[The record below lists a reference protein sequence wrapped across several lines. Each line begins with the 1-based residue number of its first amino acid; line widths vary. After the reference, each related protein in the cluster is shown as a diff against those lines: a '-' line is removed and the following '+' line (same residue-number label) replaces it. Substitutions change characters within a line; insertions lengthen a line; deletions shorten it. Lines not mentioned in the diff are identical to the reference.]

1 MAASSSDTKSSPS
14 EKPLGKSED
23 GAKTEDEVGGAAA
36 ARSPAATTPV
46 TTPVATSATVT
57 ALLMP
62 TYESVQ
68 ASQHYS
74 VAKTLL
80 NNGDFE
86 DALQTI
92 EEGLELTRAI
102 LLSEGGL
109 PEEALAVHPALG
121 VRCAMLDSLCVCVV
135 EMERV
140 CSGSNSS
147 CAGKAM
153 LCQVVL
159 VLCAC
164 LLLELPSHSQVP
176 TLFFVDAA
184 LSLPVRYH
192 GTYGM
197 FHTRGTNT
205 THAPAS
211 PHTRS
216 SISFQP
222 SPQLLYS
229 IEESTDDLQP
239 MTLPSQGDDDPN
251 PEDPA
256 DDTQIAYENLDL
268 ARVILEHYRESLVSH
283 RKRDASEAATSTVLP
298 QALALD
304 LAQIRLREGDLHR
317 LEGQYETALADYQAC
332 CSLRQQVVAERSDGE
347 APLLGPYDRKLADVH
362 YNLALTY
369 SLMIA
374 ASATTGETLPE
385 APVAAAA
392 AAPSDLSQAVTLS
405 PEQLDLYR
413 RHASHHYYQ
422 CGRTLCGQLAI
433 LAQRDA
439 DEFFAQVAAAL
450 PSFKTTGEEAN
461 SLDEHVV
468 PPALARVQLRT
479 LRQHVGQL
487 PLASVDALEMAALLE
502 LLEEIQEAMD
512 EAEASEAGVQQVAS
526 MKAAITAAA
535 AACHAADDDNQDAGT
550 AAAVGFGSQAAA
562 AASATAQPLMA
573 VRKKK
578 KRPPTEAGQ
587 EPNSKYPK
595 SSSE

>member
-1 MAASSSDTKSSPS
+1 MALPS
-14 EKPLGKSED
+14 R
-23 GAKTEDEVGGAAA
+23 T
-36 ARSPAATTPV
+36 
-46 TTPVATSATVT
+46 
-57 ALLMP
+57 
-62 TYESVQ
+62 
-68 ASQHYS
+68 
-74 VAKTLL
+74 
-80 NNGDFE
+80 
-86 DALQTI
+86 
-92 EEGLELTRAI
+92 
-102 LLSEGGL
+102 
-109 PEEALAVHPALG
+109 
-121 VRCAMLDSLCVCVV
+121 
-135 EMERV
+135 
-140 CSGSNSS
+140 
-147 CAGKAM
+147 
-153 LCQVVL
+153 
-159 VLCAC
+159 CAC
-164 LLLELPSHSQVP
+164 SPPGIAFPLTQVP
-176 TLFFVDAA
+176 TLFLFDAA

-197 FHTRGTNT
+197 FHTPGTNE
-205 THAPAS
+205 HYACACIS
-211 PHTRS
+211 SHTFVL
-216 SISFQP
+216 SFQP
-222 SPQLLYS
+222 TPQLLYA

-239 MTLPSQGDDDPN
+239 MTLPPSQGDDAEN
-251 PEDPA
+251 AEAEAA

-332 CSLRQQVVAERSDGE
+332 CSLRQQVVVAERGDDE

-385 APVAAAA
+385 APAAAAA

-450 PSFKTTGEEAN
+450 PSFKTTGEEAS

-487 PLASVDALEMAALLE
+487 PLGSVDAPEMAALLE

-535 AACHAADDDNQDAGT
+535 AACHAADDDIQDAGT